1 MKREVSTN
9 MKINTVNYLFG
20 DAFKSLNRNKTISIA
35 SIITVLITFV
45 VLGTFLL
52 VAENANQ
59 IIAGVEDKI
68 EIKVYLKEDI
78 KLIEER
84 EIQVKLRNQE
94 GVSEVTYE
102 SKEDAYKKVE
112 ESNPDLLKGYT
123 LEKNPFPASYI
134 VKIGD
139 TSEIDNIVSSIQ
151 ELQGVE
157 DVKNQQETIDAIQ
170 AMVKGIRFV
179 GVGLFA
185 ILIGVSIFLIM
196 NTTKL
201 TVYARRREVGI
212 MKFVGATDWFIR
224 WPFIIEGMVI
234 GVLGAVL
241 STVALYFLY
250 KFSYG
255 YITSN
260 LTMLLVP
267 LIDPSYIFSAMIFKF
282 IAGGVLV
289 GGVASF
295 LALRKFLKV

>member
-1 MKREVSTN
+1 
-9 MKINTVNYLFG
+9 MKINTVNYLLG
-20 DAFKSLNRNKTISIA
+20 DAFKSLKRNKTISIA

-59 IIAGVEDKI
+59 IIAGVENKI
-68 EIKVYLKEDI
+68 EIKVFLKDDI
-78 KLIEER
+78 KLLEER
-84 EIQVKLRNQE
+84 EIQVKLREQK
-94 GVSEVTYE
+94 GASDVTYE
-102 SKEDAYKKVE
+102 SKEQAYKNIEK
-112 ESNPDLLKGYT
+112 SNPKLLKGYT

-134 VKIGD
+134 VKIQD
-139 TSEIDNIVSSIQ
+139 TNEVNNIINEIQS
-151 ELQGVE
+151 LPGVE
-157 DVKNQQETIDAIQ
+157 DVASQQDTIETIQ
-170 AMVKGIRFV
+170 SMVKGVRIV
-179 GVGLFA
+179 GVGLFV

-234 GVLGAVL
+234 GIMGALL
-241 STVALYFLY
+241 STVSLYFLY

-260 LTMLLVP
+260 FTMLLVP
-267 LIDPSYIFSAMIFKF
+267 LVDPSYVFSGMIYQF
-282 IAGGVLV
+282 ILGGMFV